1 MGRACRG
8 YLTKVVDEEGN
19 EVGPGGSGELAISG
33 PGVGDG
39 YRRKPEADDFR
50 DGWWYSGDIVRV
62 DEDGFLYVID
72 RKKDMILS
80 GGTNIYPRE
89 VEDVLSTH
97 PAIHIVAVVGVPDDK
112 WGESVKAVVVLRDGE
127 NVTGEEIIEWCKDK
141 MASYKKP
148 KSIDVIPLE
157 EMPLMGGGYKVL
169 RRELRDRYRKRYQ
182 EQKQGKVESW
192 GAV

>member
-1 MGRACRG
+1 MIPIVSEMNGKG
-8 YLTKVVDEEGN
+8 L
-19 EVGPGGSGELAISG
+19 SSLSSG
-33 PGVGDG
+33 PC
-39 YRRKPEADDFR
+39 
-50 DGWWYSGDIVRV
+50 
-62 DEDGFLYVID
+62 
-72 RKKDMILS
+72 
-80 GGTNIYPRE
+80 
-89 VEDVLSTH
+89 LSTGD
-97 PAIHIVAVVGVPDDK
+97 ARRFVSSR
-112 WGESVKAVVVLRDGE
+112 GESVKAVVVLRDGE

-169 RRELRDRYRKRYQ
+169 RRELRDRYRKQYQ

>member
-1 MGRACRG
+1 VGTG
-8 YLTKVVDEEGN
+8 YWK
-19 EVGPGGSGELAISG
+19 
-33 PGVGDG
+33 
-39 YRRKPEADDFR
+39 KPEADDFR

-62 DEDGFLYVID
+62 DEEGFLYVID

-127 NVTGEEIIEWCKDK
+127 NVSGEEIIEWCKDK

-169 RRELRDRYRKRYQ
+169 RRELRDRYRKQYE